1 MSEVKYWFGQPLTEM
16 TRAEL
21 IGVINELA
29 DREDRQR
36 KEHQRQRDFWLSTIA
51 PPKRKPWWRW

>member
-1 MSEVKYWFGQPLTEM
+1 MSKVIYWCGQPLTEM
-16 TRAEL
+16 TREEL

-29 DREDRQR
+29 EEERRQR
-36 KEHQRQRDFWLSTIA
+36 KEHQRERDFWFSTIA